1 VHPLTILSTLPSA
14 GVGAIFAL
22 WAVGQDFSIMALI
35 GVVLLIGIVKKNG
48 ILLVD
53 FALER
58 QRAGATPIDA
68 IHEACLVR
76 FRPIIMTTVAA
87 MLGAIPLM
95 LGFGTGSEL
104 RQPLGIAVFG
114 GLLLSQLL
122 TLYTTPVIYL
132 TLDRIFAGRA
142 PTTEPMSP
150 LILAEK

>member
-1 VHPLTILSTLPSA
+1 
-14 GVGAIFAL
+14 
-22 WAVGQDFSIMALI
+22 MALI

-58 QRAGATPIDA
+58 QRAGATAMDA

-87 MLGAIPLM
+87 MLGAVPLM

-122 TLYTTPVIYL
+122 TLYTTPVVYL

-142 PTTEPMSP
+142 PKTEQMSP
-150 LILAEK
+150 LILVENRE